1 MIQREYLVDDY
12 VMVGGKRFALNLNT
26 YRNAHHMILNKAKI
40 NFKNEL
46 LLTYPE
52 LLKLKFNKVKITY
65 IIIPHDK
72 QLFDTK
78 NIESIVDKFF
88 CDALVESGIIPD
100 DSYTY
105 VSYGAPEVSE
115 IVKNKCKKIL
125 IKCEFS

>member
-1 MIQREYLVDDY
+1 MIEREYLVNDY
-12 VMVGGKRFALNLNT
+12 VLVGGKRFALNLNT
-26 YRNAHHMILNKAKI
+26 YRNACYHVLNQAKI

-46 LLTYPE
+46 LLTYSE

-65 IIIPHDK
+65 IIIPHNK

-88 CDALVESGIIPD
+88 CDALVECGIIPD
-100 DSYTY
+100 DNYTV

-115 IVKNKCKKIL
+115 IVKNNCKKIL

>member
-1 MIQREYLVDDY
+1 MIQREYLVNDY
-12 VMVGGKRFALNLNT
+12 VLVGGKRFALNLNT
-26 YRNAHHMILNKAKI
+26 YRNAHYHVLSDAKI

-46 LLTYPE
+46 LTTNPE

-65 IIIPHDK
+65 TIIPNDK
-72 QLFDTK
+72 RLFDTK

-100 DSYTY
+100 DNYNY

-115 IVKNKCKKIL
+115 IIKNKCKKIL
-125 IKCEFS
+125 IKATFF